1 MQIPQVSY
9 GSTAAELSDER
20 RYDFFSRVV
29 AADTSQA
36 EAIVA
41 LLHALQWSYVST
53 VASQGAHGHN
63 GAVQAFLQRSRD
75 SGESCTA
82 HPGSW
87 SLSAAA
93 LACGSSYTDCFQ
105 ANSVTEL
112 DSGAL
117 CSCLLTAN

>member
-29 AADTSQA
+29 AAETSQA

-53 VASQGAHGHN
+53 VASQGTHGHS
-63 GAVQAFLQRSRD
+63 GAVQAFLQRSREA
-75 SGESCTA
+75 GEYCTT
-82 HPGSW
+82 HWELESVCSRFSMWLQLHRLSPSQHMHGHM
-87 SLSAAA
+87 SLY
-93 LACGSSYTDCFQ
+93 C
-105 ANSVTEL
+105 
-112 DSGAL
+112 
-117 CSCLLTAN
+117 

>member
-36 EAIVA
+36 EALVA
-41 LLHALQWSYVST
+41 LLHALQWNYVST

-63 GAVQAFLQRSRD
+63 GAVQAFLQRSREA
-75 SGESCTA
+75 GESCTA
-82 HPGSW
+82 DWELESV
-87 SLSAAA
+87 
-93 LACGSSYTDCFQ
+93 CGSFSM
-105 ANSVTEL
+105 
-112 DSGAL
+112 
-117 CSCLLTAN
+117 CLQLHTLFLS

>member
-29 AADTSQA
+29 AADTAQA

-53 VASQGAHGHN
+53 VATQGPHGHS
-63 GAVQAFLQRSRD
+63 GAVQAFLQHSREA
-75 SGESCTA
+75 GESCTA
-82 HPGSW
+82 RW
-87 SLSAAA
+87 ELE
-93 LACGSSYTDCFQ
+93 
-105 ANSVTEL
+105 SVC
-112 DSGAL
+112 SGASMWL
-117 CSCLLTAN
+117 QLHRLTPS